1 MEDDDWSRIAPAAGP
16 EADNVR
22 RVDPAHPLD
31 FFRGRD
37 FSGRYLLSLS
47 AEIDGGTALPGPPK
61 LNGIDVTLERRPPA
75 SARLVLTLQDRT
87 QFDIFRALCDHLMIA
102 TRDEPAGAN
111 GPGLRL
117 VLQRL
122 RDWHDMLRR
131 RRDDLLSPQ
140 EIIGLS
146 GELLFLRDQVLPR
159 LPPAEAILSW
169 RGAHRDEQDFAFGD
183 WQVEV
188 KTQLS
193 TSDQRL
199 LIASEAQLDA
209 ASGRLLLC
217 HQCIATATAGRDG
230 AFTLNS
236 LVAGIEHQ
244 LVAAGAARDAFEAAL
259 VAWRYVRRPEYD
271 DGAWTL
277 TLRRA
282 YEVSEGFPCIV
293 PAMLPDG
300 VQNVTYQVRLSE
312 CEPFAVALDGAMD
325 RAFS

>member
-1 MEDDDWSRIAPAAGP
+1 VEDDDWSRIAPAGGP

-22 RVDPAHPLD
+22 RVNPAHPLD
-31 FFRGRD
+31 FFLGRD

-47 AEIDGGTALPGPPK
+47 AEIEGPALPDPPK
-61 LNGIDVTLERRPPA
+61 LNGIDVTIERRPPS
-75 SARLVLTLQDRT
+75 SARLVLTLQDRS
-87 QFDIFRALCDHLMIA
+87 QFDIFRALCDHLMNA
-102 TRDEPAGAN
+102 TRNELPGAN
-111 GPGLRL
+111 ERGLRL

-131 RRDDLLSPQ
+131 RRDDLLSQQ
-140 EIIGLS
+140 EIIGMV

-159 LPPAEAILSW
+159 LPPVQSILSW

-183 WQVEV
+183 WQIEV

-199 LIASEAQLDA
+199 LITSEAQLDA
-209 ASGRLLLC
+209 SSGRLILC
-217 HQCIATATAGRDG
+217 HQCIATATVGRAG

-244 LVAAGAARDAFEAAL
+244 LAATGAARDAFDAAL
-259 VAWRYVRRPEYD
+259 VAWRYVHRSEYD

-293 PAMLPDG
+293 PAMLPAG
-300 VQNVTYQVRLSE
+300 VQNVTYQIRLNE
-312 CEPFAVALDGAMD
+312 CEPFAVDLD
-325 RAFS
+325 RAMARAFA